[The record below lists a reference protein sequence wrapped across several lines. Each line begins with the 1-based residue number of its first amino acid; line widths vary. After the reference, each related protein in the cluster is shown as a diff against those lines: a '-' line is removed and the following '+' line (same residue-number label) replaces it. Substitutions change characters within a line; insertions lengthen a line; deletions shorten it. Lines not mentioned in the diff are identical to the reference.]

1 MNEIGD
7 GVVWFVIA
15 AAAVFTDEKG
25 LEHLEITQQ
34 KAEYQLTSQVDVRLL
49 TREHLSRFGD
59 QSLAEALARIPGLL
73 LSGPPGKGKDLR
85 LKGLDKGY
93 SQILI
98 NGKPAPGNGE
108 KREFDLSSIPMA
120 WVERV
125 EILQAA
131 DATVSGAGVG
141 GTLNIVL
148 KDYRASD
155 EIQIVTR
162 RLQDNNWQPAM
173 SYSHAFMQEKL
184 RGRLGIDYSETDA
197 DKFKDKTSVSASGA
211 VTTSQENE
219 QRADERGA
227 LTADLNY
234 QFTDKTEL
242 ASQARLIKKQEDKKK
257 QTPTYSK
264 GSLTKSV
271 VETENKD
278 NQFFWLDNS
287 WSHQLTNSRL
297 TGEVG
302 YRNQQED
309 KDKLNIET
317 DAKGKVK
324 QNTETEEK
332 REQLRSLSLRWADEK
347 WIVGTEQFW
356 RDRYRLK
363 YKNGMLSGNKDTYDF
378 TETQS
383 AVFTRY
389 NFKASG
395 KWSLGL
401 RGEKMAR
408 EAELNNQ
415 FYSTDDTLDW
425 LPNLKYQADLGAGFK
440 YRVSGSRSVRWP
452 KFDDMVPF
460 TELKSGTLTD
470 PDKMGNPD
478 LQPEKGW
485 GVDSSL
491 VWQLEQKDIELYVNR
506 RWVNDL
512 IINSTILDNQTGR
525 YVQAPRNI
533 DSGIASGWGIR
544 FNQEVASN
552 LLVGGSADW
561 QKVDADA
568 VATEFNQV
576 PQMFAKLTID
586 YRFTEQWQAGA
597 AFGYQDKMEK
607 REVSSSQSSLE
618 TEAAMTT
625 ADIYTNYSFDHGGK
639 VSVSVIGL
647 NNPKKRKS
655 KTTWTSKGVIQ
666 QQDDEAEYSA
676 RELVLGYSYQF

>member
-1 MNEIGD
+1 MVWL
-7 GVVWFVIA
+7 VVA
-15 AAAVFTDEKG
+15 AATVFTDAKG
-25 LEHLEITQQ
+25 LEHLEVTQQ

-108 KREFDLSSIPMA
+108 KREFDLSSIPLA

-155 EIQIVTR
+155 EVQVVTR
-162 RLQDNNWQPAM
+162 RLQNNSWQPAL
-173 SYSHAFMQEKL
+173 SYSHAFTQDNL

-197 DKFKDKTSVSASGA
+197 DKFKDKTSTTAAGV

-234 QFTDKTEL
+234 QLSEKTEL
-242 ASQARLIKKQEDKKK
+242 ASQARLIKKQEDKQKS
-257 QTPTYSK
+257 TPTYSK
-264 GSLTKSV
+264 GSLTKTV
-271 VETENKD
+271 VETEDKD
-278 NQFFWLDNS
+278 NRFLWLDNS
-287 WSHQLTNSRL
+287 WSHQLANSRL
-297 TGEVG
+297 TGEFG
-302 YRNQQED
+302 YRDQQED

-317 DAKGKVK
+317 DAKGKAK
-324 QNTETEEK
+324 TNAEIEEK
-332 REQLRSLSLRWADEK
+332 REQLRSLSFRWADDL
-347 WIVGTEQFW
+347 WIVGAEQFW

-363 YKNGMLSGNKDTYDF
+363 YKNGVLSGNKDTYDF
-378 TETQS
+378 TENQS
-383 AVFTRY
+383 ALFARY
-389 NFKASG
+389 NFKAAG

-401 RGEKMAR
+401 RGERMAR

-415 FYSTDDTLDW
+415 FYSTDNTLDW
-425 LPNLKYQADLGAGFK
+425 LPNIKYQADLGAGFK
-440 YRVSGSRSVRWP
+440 YRISGSRSVRWP

-460 TELKSGTLTD
+460 TERKSGTLTD
-470 PDKMGNPD
+470 PDKIGNPN
-478 LQPEKGW
+478 LRPEKGW
-485 GVDSSL
+485 GVDSSV
-491 VWQLEQKDIELYVNR
+491 VWQIEQQEIEFYVNR

-512 IINSTILDNQTGR
+512 IISSTELDSQSNR

-533 DSGIASGWGIR
+533 DNGIASGWGLR
-544 FNQEVASN
+544 FNNE
-552 LLVGGSADW
+552 LLKDVLIGGSADW
-561 QKVDADA
+561 QKVEADA

-576 PQMFAKLTID
+576 PQMFAKLTVD
-586 YRFTEQWQAGA
+586 YRLTEQWQAGA
-597 AFGYQDKMEK
+597 ALGYQDEMQK
-607 REVSSSQSSLE
+607 REMTTSQSSLE

-625 ADIYTNYSFDHGGK
+625 ADIYTNYTFNHGGK
-639 VSVSVIGL
+639 LSLSIIGL

-655 KTTWTSKGVIQ
+655 KTTWTNTGALQ
-666 QQDDEAEYSA
+666 QQDEEAEYSA
-676 RELVLGYSYQF
+676 REVVLGYSYQF